1 MEFLTSDFIFGL
13 TGGLTA
19 WLLGMGSN
27 AVWRTFQKIVTPDN
41 TSLEV

>member
-1 MEFLTSDFIFGL
+1 MEFLTSDFSAGL
-13 TGGLTA
+13 FGGLTA

-41 TSLEV
+41 STLEV